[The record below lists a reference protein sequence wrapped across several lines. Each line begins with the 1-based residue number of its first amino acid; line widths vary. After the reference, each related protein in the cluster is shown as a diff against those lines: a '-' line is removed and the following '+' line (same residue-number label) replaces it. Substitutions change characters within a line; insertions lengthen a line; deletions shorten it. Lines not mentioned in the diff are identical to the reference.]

1 MQFQQF
7 FAADGP
13 PARQFILFFYLPS
26 LHRIFFYGPRGK
38 RALGPQF
45 MQFQWHTMSFIW
57 QMAKWQKAARKY
69 ADKEETYHLEFIDK
83 GLDRSWGFGQMA
95 KWQKAKAGGLRQL
108 GQRATTWCAQ
118 TALCRGKAGR
128 GNRKTAPRRALQD
141 GRCQIF

>member
-1 MQFQQF
+1 MYHFDFKVWQSYFEVKMVHVRTQLEQL
-7 FAADGP
+7 APGQKCPGA
-13 PARQFILFFYLPS
+13 QL
-26 LHRIFFYGPRGK
+26 
-38 RALGPQF
+38 